1 MTYLVDT
8 NVISELCRRKPD
20 VGVLTWAGGITRFAV
35 SVISVD
41 EIVFGLAWRPNARL
55 QAWTEAFF
63 HRHTVLVISHPIAR
77 RAGEVRGRLAARGQ
91 VRHQADMLI
100 AATAWAH
107 DLTLAT
113 RNTPDFEDCGI
124 RLLNPFSD
132 A

>member
-8 NVISELCRRKPD
+8 NVISEL
-20 VGVLTWAGGITRFAV
+20 
-35 SVISVD
+35 
-41 EIVFGLAWRPNARL
+41 
-55 QAWTEAFF
+55 
-63 HRHTVLVISHPIAR
+63 
-77 RAGEVRGRLAARGQ
+77 
-91 VRHQADMLI
+91 LI